1 MVHVSKDAKGAGESR
16 VIVSAEDS
24 FSPRISVEQE
34 AEKIEVWGSVSFLIF
49 LFVWSGP
56 KSIRPWHPH
65 SGWIFIPQLIVF
77 GNALTDTPRNVS
89 PR

>member
-24 FSPRISVEQE
+24 FSPHITVEQK

-49 LFVWSGP
+49 LFV
-56 KSIRPWHPH
+56 
-65 SGWIFIPQLIVF
+65 
-77 GNALTDTPRNVS
+77 
-89 PR
+89 